1 MYIQDECLQR
11 LSETNNLQK
20 SLQQLKI
27 ISCGNVTDKGILA
40 LHKLTYVSPRGLPQL
55 LLRLLWDCA
64 GCKGWS
70 CAASGLFQ
78 TCGVAGFAS
87 GIINE

>member
-11 LSETNNLQK
+11 LSETSNLQK

-40 LHKLTYVSPRGLPQL
+40 LHKLTYVSH
-55 LLRLLWDCA
+55 
-64 GCKGWS
+64 
-70 CAASGLFQ
+70 
-78 TCGVAGFAS
+78 
-87 GIINE
+87 